1 MTICSVVLLDTSSL
15 PCGTSLHANLSLSA
29 SHPSDDNRFSVA
41 ANLIAVTCKSVVL
54 KALIE
59 SHKQSLHQ
67 PLNTESL
74 QAYYNSEQLH
84 IGKHEFCLSKMML
97 LRLGTIQ
104 EADVE
109 VWIR

>member
-1 MTICSVVLLDTSSL
+1 
-15 PCGTSLHANLSLSA
+15 
-29 SHPSDDNRFSVA
+29 
-41 ANLIAVTCKSVVL
+41 VVL

-97 LRLGTIQ
+97 LVRKGM
-104 EADVE
+104 EE
-109 VWIR
+109 YG